1 MLKTNSKIVRERIRA
16 HIMNGEN
23 VEEYAPEGTPHGTF
37 EEVATAIYNDFLRW
51 YNAGYTAQ
59 RYRNIQAAF
68 CDWAAGLPSII
79 DTSYYYNVSAV
90 ELLGDICEETPAER
104 AKYSEEQAENYL
116 SYLIYSEITKA
127 ARTA

>member
-23 VEEYAPEGTPHGTF
+23 VAEYAPKGTPRSTF

-59 RYRNIQAAF
+59 RYRTRQDAF

-79 DTSYYYNVSAV
+79 DTDYYYNVSAV
-90 ELLGDICEETPAER
+90 NLLGDILEETPEER
-104 AKYSEEQAENYL
+104 AKFSEEQAEQKL
-116 SYLIYSEITKA
+116 SYLIYSELTKA